1 MASYKRVVLTECDT
15 TTENTVDNY
24 QQNDVQTQMNKFDNT
39 YTSKK
44 LNELYNQF
52 DSITFNDVNS
62 ATIVKENVAVG
73 AVSQVNFKTVVYLT
87 TAVIVTLLLAFLAI
101 YNIFVIN
108 NLNSNIQLL
117 QEDVAVAEA
126 QFNSLSNNELTEE
139 QLKQLIQSSLQ
150 GNYGDI
156 ATNGFINV
164 STLETTNAETFEL
177 ETNWFDEFCTF
188 LSNIFGG

>member
-117 QEDVAVAEA
+117 QEDVTVAEA